1 MLHHMTNT
9 ETATTMIQIKQKVN
23 TRSQENSDVHGME
36 NAEDKMNNRAK
47 VRAKMDN
54 PSRQRPSN

>member
-1 MLHHMTNT
+1 
-9 ETATTMIQIKQKVN
+9 MIQIKQKVN